1 MIKIDQSSE
10 QNILNMLMEHS
21 LVNFNQVKK
30 ITEISKESGKSRL
43 EIAFDLNY
51 ADEAKVLKL
60 LSTSYSLP
68 IIDLKDHVLSEDIK
82 KIIPINYI
90 QTNSLVPFDISGK
103 NIKIAIADASKLSLL
118 KNLKTITGLEP
129 ELYAASISDI
139 QSFIGKLQ
147 KSENSNGKET
157 QKKDEFESI
166 DLSKLEDVKLESSKE
181 EKEITPIEN
190 ESDVIKFGHAIIT
203 EAILAGASDI
213 HIEPFKKTSRVRY
226 RVDGILISMD
236 KFSKFLNENYS
247 AVVTRIKILSKLD
260 ISERRLP
267 QDGAIPFKYKTL
279 EVDLRISILPT
290 NNNERVVMRILNKNA
305 GEKKIEQL
313 GFDDNDLKT
322 ILKAISS
329 SQGMVLVTGPTGS
342 GKTTTLYSILKH
354 INSPKLNI
362 LTAEDPVEYEME
374 GIAQVQVREDI
385 GYTFA
390 TALRSFLRQDPEV
403 ILIGEIR
410 DKDTVDIALKAAL
423 TGHLVFSTIHTN
435 DAISTITRLQNMGTP
450 DYLISAALTLV
461 LAQRLIRKIC
471 QECKTVDENTNLK
484 LLNSIGISP
493 EKAARA
499 KIFKGAGCAKCN
511 QTGYKGRM
519 AIYEA
524 LDISREIKQAILAN
538 VGTLELLA
546 LAKKNNFRTM
556 QEMGHDL
563 LLSGDLSFAEYQR
576 VLLV

>member
-1 MIKIDQSSE
+1 MFKIDQRSE
-10 QNILNMLMEHS
+10 QNIINMLMDHS
-21 LVNFNQVKK
+21 FIDFNQIKK

-43 EIAFDLNY
+43 EIAFDLNLTN
-51 ADEAKVLKL
+51 EAKVLKL

-68 IIDLKDHVLSEDIK
+68 IIDLKDHTLSEDIK
-82 KIIPINYI
+82 RIIPINYI
-90 QTNSLVPFDISGK
+90 QTNCLVPFEILGK
-103 NIKIAIADASKLSLL
+103 NIKIAITDGSKLSML

-129 ELYAASISDI
+129 ELYAASISDV
-139 QSFIGKLQ
+139 QNFIEKLQ
-147 KSENSNGKET
+147 KDENINIKEI
-157 QKKDEFESI
+157 KKNSAIENI
-166 DLSKLEDVKLESSKE
+166 DLSKLEDVTLESEKK

-203 EAILAGASDI
+203 EAILVGASDI

-226 RVDGILISMD
+226 RVDGILITMD
-236 KFSKFLNENYS
+236 KFTKFLNENFS
-247 AVVTRIKILSKLD
+247 ALVTRIKILSKLD

-267 QDGAIPFKYKTL
+267 QDGAISFKYKTI
-279 EVDLRISILPT
+279 ESDLRISILPT

-305 GEKKIEQL
+305 GEKKIEHL
-313 GFDDNDLKT
+313 GFADNDLKI

-342 GKTTTLYSILKH
+342 GKTTTLYSILNH

-374 GIAQVQVREDI
+374 GIAQVHVKDDI

-390 TALRSFLRQDPEV
+390 AALRSFLRQDPEV

-450 DYLISAALTLV
+450 DYLISAALSLV
-461 LAQRLIRKIC
+461 IAQRLIRKIC
-471 QECKTVDENTNLK
+471 PDCKTVDENTNLK
-484 LLNSIGISP
+484 LLSSIGIST
-493 EKAARA
+493 EKASRA
-499 KIFKGAGCAKCN
+499 KIFKGAGCTKCN
-511 QTGYKGRM
+511 MTGYKGRM

-538 VGTLELLA
+538 VGTLELLT

-576 VLLV
+576 VLLI

>member
-21 LVNFNQVKK
+21 LVDFNQVKK

-43 EIAFDLNY
+43 EVAFDLNY

-68 IIDLKDHVLSEDIK
+68 IIDLKDHSLSEDIK

-90 QTNSLVPFDISGK
+90 QTNSLVPFEISGK

-139 QSFIGKLQ
+139 QGFIAKLQ
-147 KSENSNGKET
+147 KPENSNGKEI
-157 QKKDEFESI
+157 KKTEEFESI
-166 DLSKLEDVKLESSKE
+166 DLSKLEDVKLESLKE

-236 KFSKFLNENYS
+236 KFTKFLNENYS

-484 LLNSIGISP
+484 LLNSIGISL

-499 KIFKGAGCAKCN
+499 KIFKGAGCSKCN

-524 LDISREIKQAILAN
+524 LDISREIKQAILVN